1 MGFGI
6 WLGGPNLK
14 ILGFWLVFWIKGFG
28 ILLSVL
34 WLGFCDLA
42 MGLVFWLM
50 VGFRVWGLGFLLK
63 NLAFGFWVK
72 SLRFR
77 IFV

>member
-6 WLGGPNLK
+6 WLGAFNLK
-14 ILGFWLVFWIKGFG
+14 ILGFWLVFLIKGFW

-42 MGLVFWLM
+42 MGLVFRLR
-50 VGFRVWGLGFLLK
+50 VGFRVWGLGFCFDVRGFCLRIWDLD
-63 NLAFGFWVK
+63 FG
-72 SLRFR
+72 LR
-77 IFV
+77 V